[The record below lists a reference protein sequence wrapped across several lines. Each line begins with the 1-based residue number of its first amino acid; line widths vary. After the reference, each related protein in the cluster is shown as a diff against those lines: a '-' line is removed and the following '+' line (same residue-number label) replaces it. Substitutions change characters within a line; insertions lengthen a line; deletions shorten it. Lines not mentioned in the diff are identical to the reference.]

1 MNHNFQLVPRLRPG
15 NAVNWRLSRFIDH
28 SSFPGP
34 DRERGKGINMR
45 EYHLTLM
52 EKSDIPE
59 AVEVLS
65 FAMLDNPLHVAIFQG
80 KGEKERL
87 EIEKMFFN
95 LFNELPGI
103 IFLAKEKGKIIGTM
117 RMKSCEGSKALES
130 PKGAQDENDIDWR
143 KSVWQAEWTRR
154 DPSSLHW
161 HLGPIGVLPSHQGSG
176 VGSALMERFCQ
187 EVDACEREAYL
198 ETDLDKNVR
207 FYEKFGFELVAE
219 SDVLGVK
226 NRFMLRAA
234 R

>member
-1 MNHNFQLVPRLRPG
+1 
-15 NAVNWRLSRFIDH
+15 
-28 SSFPGP
+28 
-34 DRERGKGINMR
+34 MR

-176 VGSALMERFCQ
+176 VGSALMERFLRRRWML
-187 EVDACEREAYL
+187 AKGKHTWKRIWIKTYGSM
-198 ETDLDKNVR
+198 KNSGSSLLPSPM
-207 FYEKFGFELVAE
+207 YWG
-219 SDVLGVK
+219 S
-226 NRFMLRAA
+226 
-234 R
+234 